1 MTGFRLETSA
11 GVLFRGHKFGNRYIL
26 PRNPDRTAAN
36 SFPRFVRIVGR
47 RCLQRYESESHP
59 PQGDPSKLVTDPL
72 SDACQTLLPPAEGW
86 GPEMT
91 DTARSFS

>member
-36 SFPRFVRIVGR
+36 SVPSVCPDRQPPVFKEVCAER
-47 RCLQRYESESHP
+47 RRPAS
-59 PQGDPSKLVTDPL
+59 G
-72 SDACQTLLPPAEGW
+72 ACVA
-86 GPEMT
+86 
-91 DTARSFS
+91 